1 MKLIQNNPKDASA
14 IIIFYKKKVLLQK
27 RDKKNNIFYPNF
39 WGLFGG
45 AKNFNET
52 YKSAAIREMME
63 EIGYQVNKKNL
74 NYFFKLDIEFP
85 LRKKSVFIKRYF
97 YTYEVFNFKKFNEEI
112 KLKEGSACEFFSIP
126 KINKLRV
133 TPYDKFAL
141 DMFNDLL

>member
-1 MKLIQNNPKDASA
+1 MNLVIGKKLEL
-14 IIIFYKKKVLLQK
+14 KKKKQGEKQK
-27 RDKKNNIFYPNF
+27 I
-39 WGLFGG
+39 
-45 AKNFNET
+45 
-52 YKSAAIREMME
+52 
-63 EIGYQVNKKNL
+63 NL
-74 NYFFKLDIEFP
+74 RKF